1 MMVSRS
7 AGNSITAGREC
18 PGTTVGTRSSGTATG
33 TDAVDVCAKGQRTAD
48 MDESVAQVFRLLR
61 LAHAGQPEQALV
73 LAGESQAAQDS
84 LGMLYVRAV
93 ALHCL
98 GDHESAVTTAEMML
112 DITAQRVGLTNLTTV
127 GATTSGAWTAEL
139 TSLAAPA
146 VVSGAEAQTAGW
158 QSIALSFRAT
168 QHMLLSEL
176 NPQVFDMGATLQDLA
191 QAEAAL
197 SNDVTD
203 GFVLATAHTGLG
215 HGYHALRL
223 YELALP
229 QYEAALEASLSHS
242 ADVALMSAVTN
253 QLDLAELHLNW
264 SVELHRIRE
273 TDRARDKSTTAARHA
288 ALAQEYASTDD
299 TRAYAASAAL
309 LAACA
314 DSTGSPDEVVER
326 IREAILGVEGHGLRA
341 SRAFALPFLAWALE
355 RADQLPEALEVAAEA
370 CDALPPDASWM
381 RISAAYH
388 TRAALL
394 ARSGTDS
401 ARVGLAYGD
410 QLAKTMWGQRLR
422 TLQDARS
429 VQILERVT
437 LERDRVQVLAHT
449 DALTGV
455 GNRRAFDVRVAELG
469 MGASDADVAII
480 VVDVDRLKAVND
492 AGGHEA
498 GDLTLQAVAGALIG
512 EVRTADL
519 VARLGGDE
527 FVAVIEG
534 VDQADATA
542 LAARMIEAVSAAL
555 GATVTVSVGVA
566 TGRAAEAGAGLLRSA
581 DRAMYAAKRASRDA
595 MGLEAPMQIGEI
607 LTG

>member
-1 MMVSRS
+1 
-7 AGNSITAGREC
+7 
-18 PGTTVGTRSSGTATG
+18 
-33 TDAVDVCAKGQRTAD
+33 
-48 MDESVAQVFRLLR
+48 MDESLAEVIRLLR
-61 LAHAGQPEQALV
+61 IAQAGQPEQALV
-73 LAGESQAAQDS
+73 RADESLASGES
-84 LGMLYVRAV
+84 LRMLYVRAV

-98 GDHESAVTTAEMML
+98 GDHDGAVTTAELML
-112 DITAQRVGLTNLTTV
+112 AITATRVTTSTSGLTTA
-127 GATTSGAWTAEL
+127 GATMTGSWIAEM
-139 TSLAAPA
+139 SAVAAPPDA
-146 VVSGAEAQTAGW
+146 FGAEVETAGW

-176 NPQVFDMGATLQDLA
+176 NPQVFDMETTLQDLG

-197 SNDVTD
+197 SNGVTD

-242 ADVALMSAVTN
+242 ADVAVMTAVTSELN
-253 QLDLAELHLNW
+253 LAELHLNW

-273 TDRARDKSTTAARHA
+273 TDRARDKSSTAARHA

-299 TRAYAASAAL
+299 TRLYAATAAL

-314 DSTGSPDEVVER
+314 DSTGAPEEVVVR
-326 IREAILGVEGHGLRA
+326 IREGIHDVKDHGLRE
-341 SRAFALPFLAWALE
+341 SRAFALPFLAWALD
-355 RADQLPEALEVAAEA
+355 RAGRLPEALGVAAEA
-370 CDALPPDASWM
+370 CDALPADATWM
-381 RISAAYH
+381 LISAAYH

-394 ARSGTDS
+394 ARSGSDS
-401 ARVGLAYGD
+401 ARAGLAYGD
-410 QLAKTMWGQRLR
+410 QLAKTMWRQRLR
-422 TLQDARS
+422 TLHNARS

-437 LERDRVQVLAHT
+437 LERDRVNVLAHT

-469 MGASDADVAII
+469 LASAENSEVTMI

-498 GDLTLQAVAGALIG
+498 GDLTLQAVASALTG
-512 EVRTADL
+512 QVRAADL

-527 FVAVIEG
+527 FVAVVQG
-534 VDQADATA
+534 VDRADATA
-542 LAARMIEAVSAAL
+542 LAARMIDAVSAAL
-555 GATVTVSVGVA
+555 GPTVTVSVGVA
-566 TGRAAEAGAGLLRSA
+566 TGPASEAGAGLLRSA
-581 DRAMYAAKRASRDA
+581 DRAMYAAKRAGRASESA
-595 MGLEAPMQIGEI
+595 TEATALGQS

>member
-1 MMVSRS
+1 MDDSL
-7 AGNSITAGREC
+7 A
-18 PGTTVGTRSSGTATG
+18 
-33 TDAVDVCAKGQRTAD
+33 DVI
-48 MDESVAQVFRLLR
+48 RLLR
-61 LAHAGQPEQALV
+61 LAQAGQPEQALV
-73 LAGESQAAQDS
+73 RADESLASADS
-84 LGMLYVRAV
+84 LEMLYVRAV

-98 GDHESAVTTAEMML
+98 GDHDGAVTTAELML
-112 DITAQRVGLTNLTTV
+112 ATTAQRVAPTSLTTV
-127 GATTSGAWTAEL
+127 GATTAGAWTPEL
-139 TSLAAPA
+139 SSIATAPIA
-146 VVSGAEAQTAGW
+146 SGAEAETAGW

-168 QHMLLSEL
+168 QRMLLCEL
-176 NPQVFDMGATLQDLA
+176 NPQIFDMETTLQDLA

-215 HGYHALRL
+215 QGYHALRL

-229 QYEAALEASLSHS
+229 QYEAALEASLGHS
-242 ADVALMSAVTN
+242 AEVAAMTAVTSELN
-253 QLDLAELHLNW
+253 LAELHLNW

-273 TDRARDKSTTAARHA
+273 TGRARDKSATAARHA

-299 TRAYAASAAL
+299 TRPYAAAAAL

-314 DSTGSPDEVVER
+314 DSTGAPEDVVDR
-326 IREAILGVEGHGLRA
+326 IRDGIHGVEGHGLRE
-341 SRAFALPFLAWALE
+341 SRAFALPFLAWALD
-355 RADQLPEALEVAAEA
+355 RAGRLPEALDVAAEA
-370 CDALPPDASWM
+370 CDALPPDATW
-381 RISAAYH
+381 RLVSAAYH

-394 ARSGTDS
+394 ARSGLES
-401 ARVGLAYGD
+401 ARAGLAYGD

-422 TLQDARS
+422 TLHNARS

-437 LERDRVQVLAHT
+437 LERDRVNVLAHT

-469 MGASDADVAII
+469 LDTSDGGEVAMI

-498 GDLTLQAVAGALIG
+498 GDLTLQAVARALTREVGAG
-512 EVRTADL
+512 DL

-527 FVAVIEG
+527 FVAIVEG
-534 VDQADATA
+534 LDRADATA
-542 LAARMIEAVSAAL
+542 LAARMIDAVSAAL
-555 GATVTVSVGVA
+555 GSTVTVSVGVA
-566 TGRAAEAGAGLLRSA
+566 TGPASEAGSGLLRSA
-581 DRAMYAAKRASRDA
+581 DRAMYAAKRASRDS
-595 MGLEAPMQIGEI
+595 APATTAPNLGQS